1 VSEPESVLA
10 SPAVARV
17 RSALEGCGVAA
28 DIVVLSDAGHT
39 ARAAAAQLGCGVAQ
53 IANSLVFRTVET
65 ARPVLVMASGAGPI
79 DPAKVAPFVGEA
91 VAKADATFVREV
103 TGFAIGGVAPAGHL
117 TPPLAVLDA
126 RLFAFVEIWAAAGH
140 PRTVF
145 RLTPA
150 DLFALTRGAV
160 GEIARD

>member
-1 VSEPESVLA
+1 VSENEAVLD

-17 RSALEGCGVAA
+17 RAALGACSVAA
-28 DIVVLSDAGHT
+28 DIVVLSDAAHT
-39 ARAAAAQLGCGVAQ
+39 ARAAAAQLGCSMAQ

-91 VAKADATFVREV
+91 VAKADAQFVREA
-103 TGFAIGGVAPAGHL
+103 TGFAIGGVAPTGHL
-117 TPPLAVLDA
+117 TVPTAVLDA
-126 RLFAFVEIWAAAGH
+126 RLFAFEEIWAAAGH

-145 RLTPA
+145 RLSPA
-150 DLFALTRGAV
+150 DLFTLTRGAV